1 MPSKFHN
8 TPTNG
13 SASKLEATRKWELEM
28 MQRAGLISDLEFQVK
43 YELIPPQRDARTHKL
58 IEHNCCY
65 IADFRYRD
73 ENGEIVVED
82 TKGFKTKDYVIKRK
96 LMLWRYDIR
105 IREIC
110 NDKKKK
116 GGSRY
121 KRQTMARKSK
131 VY

>member
-1 MPSKFHN
+1 MPSKFNN

-28 MQRAGLISDLEFQVK
+28 MQRAGLISGLQCQVK
-43 YELIPPQRDARTHKL
+43 YELIPTQYDIDGKCLER
-58 IEHNCCY
+58 NCVY
-65 IADFRYRD
+65 IADFTYWKD
-73 ENGEIVVED
+73 GEFIVED

-96 LMLWRYDIR
+96 LMLWRYNIR

-110 NDKKKK
+110 DDKKKK

>member
-28 MQRAGLISDLEFQVK
+28 MQRAGLISDLKCQVRF
-43 YELIPPQRDARTHKL
+43 ELIPPQRDARTHKL
-58 IEHNCCY
+58 IERNCYY
-65 IADFRYRD
+65 IADFVYTD
-73 ENGEIVVED
+73 ANGELVVED

-96 LMLWRYDIR
+96 LMLWLRGIR
-105 IREIC
+105 VREIC
-110 NDKKKK
+110 DDKKKK

-121 KRQTMARKSK
+121 KRL
-131 VY
+131 

>member
-1 MPSKFHN
+1 MTNKFHN

-28 MQRAGLISDLEFQVK
+28 MQRAGLISDLKCQVRF
-43 YELIPPQRDARTHKL
+43 ELIPTQYDTQTHKV
-58 IEHNCCY
+58 IERNCYY
-65 IADFRYRD
+65 IADFVYTD
-73 ENGEIVVED
+73 ANGELVVED
-82 TKGFKTKDYVIKRK
+82 TKGFKTKDYIIKRK
-96 LMLWRYDIR
+96 LLLWLRGIQV
-105 IREIC
+105 REIC
-110 NDKKKK
+110 DDKKKK